1 MAVYRYGISLLVFNS
16 KKNEKNKKKM
26 RFSITCEFLALTRKI
41 LGKKCFFLKF
51 VYRSIFFVAFSFA
64 PVYRVLLRLK
74 QNLRNFQHSMVIRWN
89 AAFSQY
95 VMTSSQI
102 FSLPARPNSF
112 NKYILSC
119 LVVILLLL
127 SYFVAGCKWF
137 NGTPTKYDESWN
149 S

>member
-74 QNLRNFQHSMVIRWN
+74 KNLRNFQHSMVIR
-89 AAFSQY
+89 
-95 VMTSSQI
+95 
-102 FSLPARPNSF
+102 
-112 NKYILSC
+112 
-119 LVVILLLL
+119 
-127 SYFVAGCKWF
+127 
-137 NGTPTKYDESWN
+137 
-149 S
+149 

>member
-16 KKNEKNKKKM
+16 RKNENNKKKM

-41 LGKKCFFLKF
+41 LGKKCFFFKF
-51 VYRSIFFVAFSFA
+51 VYRSIFFVAFSSA

-74 QNLRNFQHSMVIRWN
+74 QNLRNFQHLMVITWN
-89 AAFSQY
+89 AAFSPY

-102 FSLPARPNSF
+102 FSLPVRPNSF

-119 LVVILLLL
+119 LGYTAFTVLFCGWIANDLMERQRNMM
-127 SYFVAGCKWF
+127 SRG
-137 NGTPTKYDESWN
+137 N